1 MATADQIHEKFIKP
15 LEAVLGEPKRAGA
28 DPEAIYAALIDDLA
42 QFTPIALEEAMK
54 ELRRDRRSF
63 PTISE
68 CVQACWKVRVVLEPG
83 QQPKRVSSKETE
95 IWNARLAAI
104 RRVRSDAQMARAAD
118 DQGWLVGLV
127 EFAEEHERLPK
138 PGEVARLRDQARIA
152 DEKCYVEGAPGL
164 TESLSTLRK
173 AMKDRAHREVFAR
186 LSRGPGEAA

>member
-95 IWNARLAAI
+95 AWNTRLAAI
-104 RRVRSDAQMARAAD
+104 RRVRSDSEMARAAD
-118 DQGWLVGLV
+118 ANGWLVGLI
-127 EFAEEHERLPK
+127 EFAEEHERLPH
-138 PGEVARLRDQARIA
+138 PRERVRLEDRSQVADA
-152 DEKCYVEGAPGL
+152 KCYIEGNADL
-164 TESLSTLRK
+164 TASLSALRK
-173 AMKDRAHREVFAR
+173 AMKDRAHRDVFGR
-186 LSRGPGEAA
+186 LSRGQGEAA